1 MVQGNGNLRPSVP
14 CSSQTDPPGNVFPQ
28 YASVLRFIV
37 EPFAGSGSALVGQRN
52 LNMAWCTEPS
62 FSVTLSRRQVFAQL
76 LSVFHT

>member
-37 EPFAGSGSALVGQRN
+37 EPFAGSGSDATRPHARPELSEGAVSSGWSAEFEHGLVY
-52 LNMAWCTEPS
+52 
-62 FSVTLSRRQVFAQL
+62 
-76 LSVFHT
+76 